1 MYTEIDSLNSAIIML
16 CSPGALAEVHV
27 KVSLTLSTLAGF
39 SRIIVFSLSI
49 RTSPFIL
56 PLVKVFPFNDHTVSE
71 GNPTSPNP
79 HLKQRGLVSGS
90 ANAGIGMKTNTG
102 F

>member
-1 MYTEIDSLNSAIIML
+1 ML

-49 RTSPFIL
+49 RTFPFML
-56 PLVKVFPFNDHTVSE
+56 PLVKVFPFNDRLCLLYY
-71 GNPTSPNP
+71 NLP
-79 HLKQRGLVSGS
+79 LFLL
-90 ANAGIGMKTNTG
+90 
-102 F
+102 